1 MKNNNVVGAVVTS
14 SILCLKVV
22 GGQQQVK
29 HVTNNRLL

>member
-1 MKNNNVVGAVVTS
+1 MLLELLVTS

-22 GGQQQVK
+22 GAQQQVK